1 MYKMLQ
7 PKRRV
12 NVLNSLLPSGGDLD
26 AGGDEAA
33 EQHKVEQLKLQE
45 NFTRFIESDIRC
57 KTQPLKEQLT
67 STINHL
73 YTIFEPNVFIASCRG
88 YWDRM
93 GQLVLSF
100 LESRKENRSWY
111 KGSRIAVSILD
122 NTFASQMQQLLGN
135 SPQEKDLEP
144 PRVILSWYQ
153 STIEIFS
160 SSSLFLLFLSSF
172 SIMSDTSTSVATP
185 LLNTVYGSDTSHPYY
200 LHASDTPGI
209 VLVNTPFTGRGFAGW
224 RRSILISL
232 SAKNKLGFIDDAC
245 PAPSSTDVSFRLW
258 NRCNDMVIFWLLNSL
273 SKDIA
278 DSVLYSRTT
287 KDLWIDLEHRF

>member
-1 MYKMLQ
+1 MMSCEVPANFLL
-7 PKRRV
+7 
-12 NVLNSLLPSGGDLD
+12 LNKYHLSC
-26 AGGDEAA
+26 
-33 EQHKVEQLKLQE
+33 
-45 NFTRFIESDIRC
+45 FIESDIRC

-144 PRVILSWYQ
+144 PR
-153 STIEIFS
+153 
-160 SSSLFLLFLSSF
+160 
-172 SIMSDTSTSVATP
+172 
-185 LLNTVYGSDTSHPYY
+185 
-200 LHASDTPGI
+200 
-209 VLVNTPFTGRGFAGW
+209 
-224 RRSILISL
+224 SILE
-232 SAKNKLGFIDDAC
+232 
-245 PAPSSTDVSFRLW
+245 V
-258 NRCNDMVIFWLLNSL
+258 
-273 SKDIA
+273 
-278 DSVLYSRTT
+278 
-287 KDLWIDLEHRF
+287 